1 MRDDIRDLGLQGS
14 QMMIKLI
21 KFIVLIL
28 GLTVLYPTYSQVSV
42 EEALAAEERPEEDRA
57 RDAGRMPARV
67 LEFFGIGAGDRVA
80 DVLAS
85 GGFYT
90 RILVPVVGPDGAVY
104 TGNNPFFE
112 PFGGEALTAL
122 LGEPGFENA
131 MRIDGPVDEIALPD
145 DASLDAVII
154 VLAYHDLWLTD
165 ENRDELN
172 RRVMAALKPG
182 GVYGIIDHHAAE
194 GAGTSVI
201 ESLHRIEES
210 VIVDEVASA
219 GFELAASGDFLSNAD
234 DDHSLMVFD
243 PNIRGRTDRFV
254 LRFEKP

>member
-1 MRDDIRDLGLQGS
+1 
-14 QMMIKLI
+14 MIKLI
-21 KFIVLIL
+21 RFIALLI
-28 GLTVLYPTYSQVSV
+28 GLTVVSPVYSQVSV
-42 EEALAAEERPEEDRA
+42 EEALAADGRSEEDRA
-57 RDAGRMPARV
+57 KDAGRMPAQV
-67 LEFFGIGAGDRVA
+67 LEFFGIGANDRVA
-80 DVLAS
+80 DVLA
-85 GGFYT
+85 GGGYYT

-104 TGNNPFFE
+104 TSNNPFFD
-112 PFGGEALTAL
+112 PFGGEDLTAL
-122 LGEPGFENA
+122 LSEPGFENA

-194 GAGTSVI
+194 GTGTSVI
-201 ESLHRIEES
+201 ESLHRIEQS
-210 VIVDEVASA
+210 VIVDEISGA
-219 GFELAASGDFLSNAD
+219 GFELAGSGDFLSNPD

-254 LRFEKP
+254 MRFEKP